1 MVFRIRIKFFYRLD
15 GLKGNFFEVSLVLK
29 WFWLGLEGKALLRVI
44 NLIFYYVFFSSGD
57 LEVSGKRYSID
68 VKMIV
73 LFSDEVMKVNGF
85 NGKVNFVKVYFYVI
99 NDFGGVIE
107 GNVRL

>member
-1 MVFRIRIKFFYRLD
+1 MVFCICIKFFYCLD
-15 GLKGNFFEVSLVLK
+15 GLKGNFFEVLLVLK
-29 WFWLGLEGKALLRVI
+29 WFWLGLEGKVLLWVI

-57 LEVSGKRYSID
+57 LEVSGKCYLID